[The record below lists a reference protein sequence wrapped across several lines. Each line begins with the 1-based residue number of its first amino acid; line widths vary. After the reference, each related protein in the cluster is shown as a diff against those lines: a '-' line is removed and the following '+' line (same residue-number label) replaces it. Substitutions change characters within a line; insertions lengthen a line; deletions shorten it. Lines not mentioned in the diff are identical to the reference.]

1 MARKAPSKKSRPS
14 KSTNSPKR
22 GRGRPSDFKLEYC
35 EQAER
40 LCKLLNATDED
51 LARYF
56 EKDVATINR
65 WKLRYPEFCASLK
78 RGKVLA
84 DITVAASLHE
94 RAIGVELYEEVA
106 IKVKTVEYSDG
117 KRLREV
123 EDVKIVKVLKRYPPD
138 TTAAIFWLKNRDP
151 QRWRDKHEVAA
162 DVRIDV
168 NLDEVRNGIEGKLAR
183 IAGAAGK
190 AGVSPKP

>member
-1 MARKAPSKKSRPS
+1 MARKAPSKKSRQS

-40 LCKLLNATDED
+40 LCKLLHATDED

-65 WKLRYPEFCASLK
+65 WKLRHPEFCEALK

-84 DITVAASLHE
+84 DISVAASLHE
-94 RAIGVELYEEVA
+94 RAIGIELYEEVA

-151 QRWRDKHEVAA
+151 QRWRDKHEMSA
-162 DVRIDV
+162 DVKVDI
-168 NLDEVRNGIEGKLAR
+168 NLEEVRGAIEGNLAR
-183 IAGAAGK
+183 IAAKAAAGR
-190 AGVSPKP
+190 VPPKS

>member
-1 MARKAPSKKSRPS
+1 MARKATSKKSQQS

-40 LCKLLNATDED
+40 LCKLLHATDED

-65 WKLRYPEFCASLK
+65 WKLRYPEFCEALK

-84 DITVAASLHE
+84 DISVAASLHE
-94 RAIGVELYEEVA
+94 RAIGIELYEEVA

-183 IAGAAGK
+183 IAGAASK